1 LVLPKDSEM
10 MCSTLLR
17 QGRRA
22 QGERPACALRSGS
35 TASLCLVSARRR
47 GLWQLQRLAPV
58 SATPLALS
66 PHRGRRPQGSRPAN
80 ALHTPGGS
88 NLQPCAGPAP
98 LRLREGPWSSGQ
110 WQEVGGSQRPTGALP
125 LTDRQLPARQMP
137 CIRPAARCP
146 GWRLFGPCTDWGRVR
161 AWFKTCQFQ
170 VTPEIDRALIAKE
183 FLVLGVTPI

>member
-1 LVLPKDSEM
+1 MVGACGTWRVGGLKLDRPLQLPKDSGM

-22 QGERPACALRSGS
+22 QGGRPACALRSGS
-35 TASLCLVSARRR
+35 TALLCLVSARRR
-47 GLWQLQRLAPV
+47 GLWQLQRPALV

-66 PHRGRRPQGSRPAN
+66 PRRDRRPQGSRPTN

-98 LRLREGPWSSGQ
+98 SRLPEDPWSSGQ

-137 CIRPAARCP
+137 CICPAARCP
-146 GWRLFGPCTDWGRVR
+146 GWRLFGPCTD
-161 AWFKTCQFQ
+161 
-170 VTPEIDRALIAKE
+170 
-183 FLVLGVTPI
+183 LGQSAA